1 MERRDFIRKGCVFCA
16 GAIAGISLLTLAES
30 CATGKIV
37 KKEAH
42 DNKITVAVT
51 DFAPEESFVIVRAQS
66 LSYDILLHR
75 NQDDSY
81 NALYMQCTHYDNPV
95 YANKK
100 EIFCPS
106 HGSKFDFNGN
116 VTKEPAT
123 RNLKQFRTEK
133 NNQDIIIYLS

>member
-1 MERRDFIRKGCVFCA
+1 MERRAFIKKGCTFCL
-16 GAIAGISLLTLAES
+16 GAMAGISLLTLAES

-37 KKEAH
+37 KKEAQ
-42 DNKITVAVT
+42 DNKITVAIS
-51 DFAPEESFVIVRAQS
+51 DFTPGESFVIVRAQS
-66 LSYDILLHR
+66 LSYDILLHH
-75 NQDDSY
+75 NQDDTY

-106 HGSKFDFNGN
+106 HGSKFDFSGH

-123 RNLKQFRTEK
+123 RNLKQYRTEK

>member
-1 MERRDFIRKGCVFCA
+1 MERRTFIKKGCVFCV
-16 GAIAGISLLTLAES
+16 GAMAGISLLTLAES

-37 KKEAH
+37 KKEAL
-42 DNKITVAVT
+42 DNKITVPAT
-51 DFAPEESFVIVRAQS
+51 DFVPGESFIIVRAPS

-75 NQDDSY
+75 KQDDSY
-81 NALYMQCTHYDNPV
+81 NALFMQCTHYDNPV

-116 VTKEPAT
+116 VTKEPAS

-133 NNQDIIIYLS
+133 NNQDIIIYIS

>member
-1 MERRDFIRKGCVFCA
+1 MERRDFIRKSCTLCL
-16 GAIAGISLLTLAES
+16 GAMAGISVLTLAES
-30 CATGKIV
+30 CASGKIV
-37 KKEAH
+37 KREAQ

-51 DFAPEESFVIVRAQS
+51 DFGPEDPFIIVRAQS
-66 LSYDILLHR
+66 LSFDILLHR

-106 HGSKFDFNGN
+106 HGSKFDFNGH